1 MDNKRYEV
9 RQDFAEGQE
18 VLLSLGEKDREK
30 VEEAIAGLAKDP
42 WPRRFG
48 AKPLGEKTVKIT
60 VPVEDD
66 EITILYDVDVYES
79 SVDLIQI
86 KRRGAFKKAG
96 DWLVGLIRFEPK
108 GK

>member
-9 RQDFAEGQE
+9 RQDFVEGLDVLASLAER
-18 VLLSLGEKDREK
+18 DREK

-42 WPRRFG
+42 WPKRFG
-48 AKPLGEKTVKIT
+48 ASPLGGETVRIT

-66 EITILYDVDVYES
+66 EITILYDANVYES
-79 SVDLIQI
+79 SIDIMQI
-86 KRRGAFKKAG
+86 KRRTAFKRAG
-96 DWLVGLIRFEPK
+96 NWLAGLMKFEPK

>member
-1 MDNKRYEV
+1 ML
-9 RQDFAEGQE
+9 G
-18 VLLSLGEKDREK
+18 SLAEKDREK
-30 VEEAIAGLAKDP
+30 VEEAIAGLARDP
-42 WPRRFG
+42 WPKRFG
-48 AKPLGEKTVKIT
+48 VKPLGGETVKIT

-86 KRRGAFKKAG
+86 KRRTAFKKAG
-96 DWLVGLIRFEPK
+96 DWLAGLIKFEPK